1 VGTMTEGGIT
11 EDPPLRRRVF
21 PDVKK
26 AAQKSAEGTKKAIQA
41 TMDLPV
47 ASAQATKGAIN
58 AVAKAVTFTKG
69 RRSL

>member
-1 VGTMTEGGIT
+1 MF
-11 EDPPLRRRVF
+11 EDDKVERPPLRGRII
-21 PDVKK
+21 PEMKK
-26 AAQKSAEGTKKAIQA
+26 LLQKSAEGTKKAIQA